1 MTVKLGYQ
9 IPSFTYPGTVNDIF
23 PQVVAQAKEAEA
35 AGFDTV
41 FVMDHFYQ
49 LPMIGDAHEPM
60 LEAYTLLGAL
70 ASSTSTIQ
78 LSTLVTGNT
87 YRNPALLAKIATTLD
102 VVSGGRAVL
111 AIGAGWHELEHVA
124 FGYEF
129 GTFTDR
135 FERLAE
141 ALEIIIAMLRG
152 ERPSFDGTWYRAKEA
167 INEPRIRDDMP
178 LLIGGSGERK
188 TFALAARHFD
198 HLNIV
203 GVDPEDL
210 PRKLSVLRQRLDEAG
225 RDPAT
230 LETSYLARVIVH
242 EDGDRAR
249 QLQQE
254 HLERQS
260 KAFRVPRSGRMHGEF
275 VGTPDEVAAQIK
287 EQILDVGVDGV
298 IINMFAN
305 GHEPGIVELA
315 GKALAPLIA

>member
-9 IPSFTYPGTVNDIF
+9 IPSFTYPGTVKDIF

-102 VVSGGRAVL
+102 IVSGGRAVL
-111 AIGAGWHELEHVA
+111 AIGTGWYELEHVA

-129 GTFTDR
+129 GTFADR

-188 TFALAARHFD
+188 TFALAARHCD

-210 PRKLSVLRQRLDEAG
+210 PRKLAVLRQRLDEAG

-260 KAFRVPRSGRMHGEF
+260 RAFRVPRSGRMHGEF
-275 VGTPDEVAAQIK
+275 VGTPGEVAAQIK
-287 EQILDVGVDGV
+287 EQILDAGVDGV